1 VFQARRVE
9 AAGAVGVVVLD
20 NSGGGS
26 SALFA
31 MSGDGKDDVRIPVLF
46 LLQQDAL
53 QLLQAVSLDP
63 ELEVTL
69 SEQGETEA
77 MDARLLDSI
86 LDKLK
91 GSVQDFLAKQ
101 SDEAEVSRHFFAG
114 RFLLGNLE
122 KLHAPLRMVIP
133 DCKMLLIFMT
143 YVNEVLPN
151 SLLFHEV
158 KNKKESLRR
167 TYNILSWVR

>member
-1 VFQARRVE
+1 M
-9 AAGAVGVVVLD
+9 GVVVLD

-53 QLLQAVSLDP
+53 QLLQAVSLEP

-77 MDARLLDSI
+77 MDAHLLDSI

-101 SDEAEVSRHFFAG
+101 SDDAQVG
-114 RFLLGNLE
+114 
-122 KLHAPLRMVIP
+122 
-133 DCKMLLIFMT
+133 
-143 YVNEVLPN
+143 
-151 SLLFHEV
+151 
-158 KNKKESLRR
+158 
-167 TYNILSWVR
+167 

>member
-1 VFQARRVE
+1 MQFVFQARRVE

-101 SDEAEVSRHFFAG
+101 SDDVQVGRHFYLRALNAG
-114 RFLLGNLE
+114 AMRQKYLL
-122 KLHAPLRMVIP
+122 KLLVA
-133 DCKMLLIFMT
+133 
-143 YVNEVLPN
+143 
-151 SLLFHEV
+151 
-158 KNKKESLRR
+158 
-167 TYNILSWVR
+167 